1 MNRVSVVA
9 QGSDKKTRRRTS
21 TYRLEIW
28 PLRSK
33 RDYER
38 MTTVL
43 DKLVLIQDPTPAQA
57 ARRDIMLTLLEAYE
71 AEHFQIDTSSVSP
84 LDVLKTLMDEH
95 GMNASDLGRVL
106 SNRAL
111 GSLILNGKRQLSKTH
126 IKKLAEH
133 FGVTPALFI

>member
-1 MNRVSVVA
+1 
-9 QGSDKKTRRRTS
+9 
-21 TYRLEIW
+21 
-28 PLRSK
+28 
-33 RDYER
+33 

-71 AEHFQIDTSSVSP
+71 AEHYQIDASSVTP